1 MNVNL
6 LNPFLSFRLEKE
18 YAALNKSKD
27 SFKSKT
33 QMLLLSLKQKEK
45 ELKTLAE
52 DVDKLTSENLELK
65 SSAANN
71 DGVAK
76 ELEEARQS
84 LKRYEE
90 GGSGPMP
97 WETDEDLLDL
107 KPLEILDCVADE
119 LTFAQRAKLHE
130 LCIEEMKDELKGK
143 TQKYIEL
150 LDEFNAA
157 KKELDRANLKL
168 KCERATSG
176 TVSAPTKVSCPCYWW
191 RKLASWKV

>member
-1 MNVNL
+1 
-6 LNPFLSFRLEKE
+6 
-18 YAALNKSKD
+18 
-27 SFKSKT
+27 
-33 QMLLLSLKQKEK
+33 MLLTQLKQKEK
-45 ELKTLAE
+45 ELKALAE
-52 DVDKLTSENLELK
+52 DVDKLTLENQMLK
-65 SSAANN
+65 SSAAN
-71 DGVAK
+71 GEGAAK
-76 ELEEARQS
+76 ELEAAKLA
-84 LKRYEE
+84 LKKYEE

-107 KPLEILDCVADE
+107 KPLEVLDCVADE

-168 KCERATSG
+168 KCERTTSG
-176 TVSAPTKVSCPCYWW
+176 TVSAPTRVSP
-191 RKLASWKV
+191 LI